1 MTPETI
7 DIPTLEW
14 VANELAQD
22 SANYKRYKT
31 RNEAY
36 IAAIDHTENMIRC
49 VISRVKRGEGLRSTS
64 ELM

>member
-1 MTPETI
+1 MTPDKI

-14 VANELAQD
+14 LADELARD
-22 SANYKRYKT
+22 SAYYKQFKT
-31 RNEAY
+31 YTEAY

-49 VISRVKRGEGLRSTS
+49 VISRVARGEGLYSTS